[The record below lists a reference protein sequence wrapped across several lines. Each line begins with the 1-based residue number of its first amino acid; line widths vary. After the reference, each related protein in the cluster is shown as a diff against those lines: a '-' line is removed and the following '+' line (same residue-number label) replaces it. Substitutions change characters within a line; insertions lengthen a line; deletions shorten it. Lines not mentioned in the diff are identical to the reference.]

1 METIEMLINDLES
14 EILKAKNAAFSRTD
28 IIVNKAAILDILSRI
43 RTSYPIA
50 LKEAAQIRKDR
61 DEIIHKAETYANETM
76 DNAEAQAR
84 EMISA
89 NEITRRAQ
97 EAAQQIQDEAAR
109 HYEKMDFDARAL
121 AFNLIDG
128 VEQSMKQA
136 LVQIKDRKDKLRY
149 E

>member
-1 METIEMLINDLES
+1 
-14 EILKAKNAAFSRTD
+14 
-28 IIVNKAAILDILSRI
+28 
-43 RTSYPIA
+43 
-50 LKEAAQIRKDR
+50 
-61 DEIIHKAETYANETM
+61 M